1 MKLAKVIPMFKNV
14 DKHCVDNYR
23 LVSLLLQFS
32 KIFERLFVKQL
43 DLFISKN
50 GLLSEHQYGFRE
62 NRPTTYAVMEVV
74 EEITKAIENVKFSIS
89 FFIDL
94 QVFDT
99 LDHNKLLRKLE
110 TYEIKGVAH
119 SWIKSYLEN
128 RQHKV
133 RI

>member
-1 MKLAKVIPMFKNV
+1 MFKNG

-23 LVSLLLQFS
+23 LVSLLPQFS
-32 KIFERLFVKQL
+32 KILERLFVKQL
-43 DLFISKN
+43 DLFISKY
-50 GLLSEHQYGFRE
+50 GLLSEHQFEYWE

-74 EEITKAIENVKFSIS
+74 EEITKAITNGKFSIS
-89 FFIDL
+89 IFIDL
-94 QVFDT
+94 QKVFDT

-110 TYEIKGVAH
+110 KYEIRGVAH

-128 RQHKV
+128 RQHQV